1 VSLKLFL
8 VSFVLSLISQVVE
21 EFSLHIILSRS
32 EGIRF
37 KERIIFDP
45 QKTLVKKI
53 TREIPTQTCDQDHLV
68 VDRAYKHDF
77 HTFPHTKVPLGDMT
91 QINIYP
97 KKDYF
102 EGRTTI
108 NLEYRCKKFWSYQD
122 DLAKGILHVKGF
134 YFFGLPQKTEILIYR
149 AKTSK
154 RNKKKNEKLKVSH
167 SCQHDPRRPIAPF
180 TGLTS
185 VQCLILQNLARG
197 SACSVK
203 EVDSATASVVPNLP
217 LSPDQTLIIS
227 MSGPKENFY
236 SEKSSKEHSKELGW
250 FVMILAF
257 VLGGWGLLITLGL
270 LPKPSF
276 IEK

>member
-1 VSLKLFL
+1 MSLKVFL
-8 VSFVLSLISQVVE
+8 VSFVLSLITQVVE

-68 VDRAYKHDF
+68 VDGAYKHVY
-77 HTFPHTKVPLGDMT
+77 TFPHIKVPIGDIP
-91 QINIYP
+91 QLNIYP

-108 NLEYRCKKFWSYQD
+108 NLEYRCKKFWIYQD
-122 DLAKGILHVKGF
+122 DLAKKILHVKGF

-154 RNKKKNEKLKVSH
+154 RNKKKNKKLKVSH
-167 SCQHDPRRPIAPF
+167 SCLHDPRRPIAPF

-185 VQCLILQNLARG
+185 VQCLILQNSARR
-197 SACSVK
+197 SSCPVK
-203 EVDSATASVVPNLP
+203 EVGSATASVVPNLS
-217 LSPDQTLIIS
+217 LTPDQTLIIS

-250 FVMILAF
+250 FIMILAF
-257 VLGGWGLLITLGL
+257 VLGRWGVLVTLGL
-270 LPKPSF
+270 LPKPSLR
-276 IEK
+276 EK